1 MLFIICGADNENHD
15 NVIVVEL
22 KQLDKVEKVADEM
35 LHSVKAYTGG
45 AVRMV
50 FPSIISSLFIYCK
63 CDCVNECCDVRA
75 ADLKSGNT
83 KSCGCY
89 QKESRGKSSLEDLT
103 GLR

>member
-1 MLFIICGADNENHD
+1 M
-15 NVIVVEL
+15 
-22 KQLDKVEKVADEM
+22 
-35 LHSVKAYTGG
+35 
-45 AVRMV
+45 
-50 FPSIISSLFIYCK
+50 IISVSIYCK
-63 CDCVNECCDVRA
+63 WDCVNACCDVRA

>member
-1 MLFIICGADNENHD
+1 MLI
-15 NVIVVEL
+15 
-22 KQLDKVEKVADEM
+22 
-35 LHSVKAYTGG
+35 SV
-45 AVRMV
+45 
-50 FPSIISSLFIYCK
+50 SIYCK
-63 CDCVNECCDVRA
+63 WDFGNECCDVRA